1 MPEPKGGGP
10 SPSGPP
16 PKYATERLQCEQ
28 CARCKNGDKQLQ
40 TSTCALTGIKIWRK
54 PHKRTVPLSVA
65 GAGTTSPSDNVALA
79 EAYLRTKWYP
89 NPSSRLATIYRKVG
103 VVCPSTPRHESSSIL
118 RKFVCRTLRQI
129 RSVRLCSRTLRLCR
143 ASKSRDKIAGVTSA
157 LRLTPRRRV
166 PMG

>member
-1 MPEPKGGGP
+1 M
-10 SPSGPP
+10 
-16 PKYATERLQCEQ
+16 RLQKK
-28 CARCKNGDKQLQ
+28 A
-40 TSTCALTGIKIWRK
+40 IKDTRMRKPEVKTWRK

-143 ASKSRDKIAGVTSA
+143 AIKSRDFVAGVTWH
-157 LRLTPRRRV
+157 LHIPRICNVLDGTISVKFFVDVNGWPRYQTA
-166 PMG
+166 